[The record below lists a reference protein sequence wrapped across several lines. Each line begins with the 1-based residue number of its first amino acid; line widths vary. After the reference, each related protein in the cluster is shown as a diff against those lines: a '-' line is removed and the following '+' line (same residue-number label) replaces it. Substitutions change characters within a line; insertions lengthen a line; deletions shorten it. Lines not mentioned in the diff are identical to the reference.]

1 MFEKLENFDFSYL
14 NGVNSEGDKIG
25 FLGLFLADFLLGL
38 SGLYIVAHYL
48 DKFFQ
53 ITKTSIIISQHIF
66 DNIV

>member
-48 DKFFQ
+48 DKFFR
-53 ITKTSIIISQHIF
+53 SQKLQK
-66 DNIV
+66 